1 MNEIDFDLLCFKHA
15 PRLLCIFVCVSRSLV
30 CLVCVQQMR
39 QLQLL
44 NVARTAKA
52 QPRTVVLTRATRDE
66 VLRFSVL
73 GGIERGCGLYITKVD
88 KGSKADVVGLKRGDQ
103 VSGALTVLRYVDNT
117 LGLFNIQKVW

>member
-1 MNEIDFDLLCFKHA
+1 
-15 PRLLCIFVCVSRSLV
+15 
-30 CLVCVQQMR
+30 MR